1 MKKIFTNIF
10 LGLGFF
16 FLCYSSVFANV
27 DISLEDDTENKEMS
41 IIVDSNDEYIDG
53 IDLSIIFSD
62 NITINDEDLPETVDA
77 CTMSGAISSSD
88 NKLYLEC
95 FNDSGTKMSGVVA
108 TIPYSTEEPDYYFYV
123 DTSTLDLGNEEKG
136 TITNINYSDIDIDEL
151 QGEENSDDIE
161 EEADET
167 FFDKVINFIDSYF
180 YYIMGGVVVL
190 VIAIVLG
197 MKLSKPKDGGS
208 SINTNSETSTEQNN
222 QSSTTN
228 VPPTAD
234 ENKSDNDAWE
244 NRTN

>member
-1 MKKIFTNIF
+1 MKKIFINVF
-10 LGLGFF
+10 LGLGLF
-16 FLCYSSVFANV
+16 FLCYSSAFANV
-27 DISLEDDTENKEMS
+27 DISLEDDTANKEMS
-41 IIVDSNDEYIDG
+41 IIVNSNDEYIDG

-62 NITINDEDLPETVDA
+62 NITINDEDLPESVDA

-136 TITNINYSDIDIDEL
+136 TITNINYSDIDIEEL
-151 QGEENSDDIE
+151 QGEENADDTDE
-161 EEADET
+161 ETEET

-180 YYIMGGVVVL
+180 YYIAGGAVVL
-190 VIAIVLG
+190 VIAIILG
-197 MKLSKPKDGGS
+197 MKLSKPKIDDV
-208 SINTNSETSTEQNN
+208 SEDLSKTSPEQNQ
-222 QSSTTN
+222 QSSTAN
-228 VPPTAD
+228 VSSTAD
-234 ENKSDNDAWE
+234 ENTTDNSVWE